1 MNESI
6 GRALYSVSFERVSL
20 QVSFQHVVFSEPLTV
35 PIWMTLFELSVA
47 ANIIMY
53 QLRQNKLEIVRLGD
67 KKSINFQ
74 FDPSIYALISVLY
87 MFSFMIITTWRS
99 FLSLTFVA
107 D

>member
-35 PIWMTLFELSVA
+35 AIWMTLFELSVA

-67 KKSINFQ
+67 KKKYQ
-74 FDPSIYALISVLY
+74 FSV
-87 MFSFMIITTWRS
+87 
-99 FLSLTFVA
+99 
-107 D
+107 